1 MVCTTLKGM
10 CMINRLDDAA
20 VQMKSVTT
28 QDVNDAEFQIVY
40 FSPVHYLGNL
50 HLWPYNIINSMMKT
64 PDAFNVFY
72 VIEEKLSHIPFA
84 VSDSKTELQVYAD
97 LNGMKLS
104 ECSEES
110 LI

>member
-1 MVCTTLKGM
+1 
-10 CMINRLDDAA
+10 MISKLDDAA
-20 VQMKSVTT
+20 VQMKSVTS
-28 QDVNDAEFQIVY
+28 QEVKDAEFQIAH

-50 HLWPYNIINSMMKT
+50 HLWAYNVINSMMKT

-72 VIEEKLSHIPFA
+72 VIEEKLSHVPFA

-104 ECSEES
+104 ERDEGS

>member
-1 MVCTTLKGM
+1 MVCTTLKDVY
-10 CMINRLDDAA
+10 MINKLDDAA
-20 VQMKSVTT
+20 VQLKSLLV
-28 QDVNDAEFQIVY
+28 QEVKDSEFQIAH

-72 VIEEKLSHIPFA
+72 VIEEKLSHVPFA
-84 VSDSKTELQVYAD
+84 VSDSKTELQIYAD

-104 ECSEES
+104 ECNEES

>member
-1 MVCTTLKGM
+1 
-10 CMINRLDDAA
+10 MISKLDDAA

-28 QDVNDAEFQIVY
+28 QEVSDAEFQIAH

-50 HLWPYNIINSMMKT
+50 HLWADNVINSMMKT

-104 ECSEES
+104 ERDEES

>member
-1 MVCTTLKGM
+1 
-10 CMINRLDDAA
+10 MISKLDDAA

-28 QDVNDAEFQIVY
+28 QEVSDAEFQIAH

-50 HLWPYNIINSMMKT
+50 HLWASNLINSMMKT
-64 PDAFNVFY
+64 PDVFNVFY

-104 ECSEES
+104 EHDEES